1 MEPNYKKSTA
11 KKDCVELAMKGSGN
25 FWMDSDISDYEVKA
39 TFGRGTDTAGPGDI
53 SVKLVDNADRN
64 VMHMYLKFLWNK
76 AWATEY
82 FPIDWK
88 KRKQVCHSKARKG
101 ELQ

>member
-1 MEPNYKKSTA
+1 
-11 KKDCVELAMKGSGN
+11 MKGSGN

-76 AWATEY
+76 ARVTEY